1 MLNIRGKDLLQ
12 RTRES
17 LERTLADAKGG
28 ATVDLLAVGLE
39 EVLEILG
46 ELTGENLSEEA
57 IDRIFSN
64 FCVGK

>member
-1 MLNIRGKDLLQ
+1 MDF
-12 RTRES
+12 
-17 LERTLADAKGG
+17 
-28 ATVDLLAVGLE
+28 LAVGLE

>member
-1 MLNIRGKDLLQ
+1 LLNIWGKDLLQ

-64 FCVGK
+64 FCVVK